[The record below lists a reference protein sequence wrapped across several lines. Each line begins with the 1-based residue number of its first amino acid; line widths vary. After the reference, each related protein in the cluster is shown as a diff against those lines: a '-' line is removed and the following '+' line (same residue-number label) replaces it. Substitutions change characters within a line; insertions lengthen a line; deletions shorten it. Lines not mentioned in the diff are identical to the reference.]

1 MRKRRKLLGSF
12 LAGRVVPA
20 LGTGGGRAAVADLI
34 GSLKV
39 NEPLTALAGCEVE
52 EDVQADVGASL
63 LLLLPLLLLLSRGY
77 RGKVTPALA
86 GLVKTGV

>member
-1 MRKRRKLLGSF
+1 M
-12 LAGRVVPA
+12 
-20 LGTGGGRAAVADLI
+20 ADLI

-52 EDVQADVGASL
+52 DVEAEFGASL
-63 LLLLPLLLLLSRGY
+63 LLLLLLLLLLSRGY